1 MRTSEYFAECKN
13 DSNSISTGKTIYR
26 QEHFLLPDTFTFKL
40 LIHLNG
46 IIMSNRKENLCQLFD
61 MSYKEDA
68 GLEWLKNV
76 PNEELKPLMDFIN
89 VDPKDSKPRLHSQ
102 TERFMKAGIP
112 MYKCISSEMRAYG
125 SNTILSIFGVQKS
138 YREILETVCKDK
150 KIAIVD
156 NSKSNNKRS
165 LRSMELEVLKRFAT
179 DSISNMSEA
188 QAKNMYEN
196 LPKEFQPVDGI
207 FNKEALYLCVNS
219 IFQSGGFASYT
230 ALSSLI
236 SGIGSVFGI
245 TFSFGVYTAMSTLAS
260 VLLGPIGVAWACFNI
275 AGPANRIVVPAI
287 FYIAMIR
294 MRYEERNNLVATK

>member
-1 MRTSEYFAECKN
+1 
-13 DSNSISTGKTIYR
+13 
-26 QEHFLLPDTFTFKL
+26 
-40 LIHLNG
+40 
-46 IIMSNRKENLCQLFD
+46 MSNHKENLCQLFD
-61 MSYKEDA
+61 MSYKEDS

-165 LRSMELEVLKRFAT
+165 LRSMELEVLKRFAK

-207 FNKEALYLCVNS
+207 FNKEALYLLVNS

-230 ALSSLI
+230 VLSSLI

-294 MRYEERNNLVATK
+294 MRYEEQNNLVVTK